1 MFRAMK
7 QNRLPA
13 GSAVVA
19 ALVMAVTGAAMAE
32 QRSEPV
38 PDSQSRPGESL
49 TERLGRTEGVIK
61 PPPIDAPMHIEPP
74 ENITR
79 TPVIKPPIEQQ
90 TTGDAPADPQ
100 ADSSDRQKRDGQP

>member
-1 MFRAMK
+1 MISPIK

-13 GSAVVA
+13 GA
-19 ALVMAVTGAAMAE
+19 ALLAAFGMAVTGAMAE

-49 TERLGRTEGVIK
+49 TERLERTEGVIK
-61 PPPIDAPMHIEPP
+61 PPPVDAPMQIEPP

-79 TPVIKPPIEQQ
+79 TPVIKPPLEQQ
-90 TTGDAPADPQ
+90 TPTGAPEDPQ
-100 ADSSDRQKRDGQP
+100 ADASDRKKRDGQM